1 MSQEVNESHS
11 SDISQNLEDS
21 GSQWNLPGFRAL
33 KVTILPKSDTVN
45 DNGNLLVSKG
55 YYQTT

>member
-1 MSQEVNESHS
+1 MSQEINESHS
-11 SDISQNLEDS
+11 SDISQNSKDS
-21 GSQWNLPGFRAL
+21 GSQWNLSGFRAL

-45 DNGNLLVSKG
+45 DNGKLLVSKG